1 MALDEETY
9 FQGDFESPIKEVGC
23 CYLSCLKIFSK
34 LRHVSIS
41 KKLATMLYGLA
52 KSDGA
57 ITNGDDVIVQ
67 SLFGFL
73 ARFFEVEQIEQTTCN
88 AGVYALVSW
97 EGAHFT
103 VSSKDGF
110 SYDPIKG
117 GSNSVK
123 TRQPT
128 VVRWYK

>member
-1 MALDEETY
+1 MNFDEETY
-9 FQGDFESPIKEVGC
+9 YQGDFGSPINEVGC
-23 CYLSCLKIFSK
+23 CYLSCLKIFCK
-34 LRHVSIS
+34 LRGVSIS
-41 KKLATMLYGLA
+41 KKLAAMLYGLA
-52 KSDGA
+52 KADGA
-57 ITNGDDVIVQ
+57 ITNGDEVIVQ

-73 ARFFEVEQIEQTTCN
+73 ARFFETEQVEQTTCDK
-88 AGVYALVSW
+88 GVYALVSW

-103 VSSKDGF
+103 VSSKTDF
-110 SYDPIKG
+110 SYDPIRG